1 MNQSFSID
9 YFLCLFVRLFAIM
22 SFTILFYTYGII
34 LVDSIALLGGLK
46 LERPANAVFLKDV
59 TDRG

>member
-1 MNQSFSID
+1 MNPSFSID

-34 LVDSIALLGGLK
+34 LVDSIALLGVLK
-46 LERPANAVFLKDV
+46 SERPVDADFLKDV